1 MQEENELQIKLY
13 KDEIRSNVLFSDMV
27 VIKEVVKLLL
37 NYYKDYLIAWDKE
50 WVSNIKKIINDIRGR
65 WMSLWLKLEDLY
77 REIV

>member
-37 NYYKDYLIAWDKE
+37 NYYKDYLIA
-50 WVSNIKKIINDIRGR
+50 
-65 WMSLWLKLEDLY
+65 
-77 REIV
+77 

>member
-1 MQEENELQIKLY
+1 
-13 KDEIRSNVLFSDMV
+13 LFSDMV